1 MEHIVEQDRSDQYIT
16 NDIAAGVRAGIH
28 EAIVN
33 DTDEHR
39 TTPRPQQVAAQQVAQ
54 ADSNGGSNGNSSG
67 GVPHPISEE
76 THDVADDGDSE
87 GTRESDWSS
96 VPSVPF

>member
-1 MEHIVEQDRSDQYIT
+1 MEHVVEQDRSDQYIT

-33 DTDEHR
+33 DTDER
-39 TTPRPQQVAAQQVAQ
+39 LTTPRPQQVAAQQVAQ
-54 ADSNGGSNGNSSG
+54 ADSNGNSRG

-76 THDVADDGDSE
+76 THDVVDDGDSE